1 MTCFADTSFLLSLVA
16 QDAHTAPAKA
26 WRGRSAALVMT
37 TDLAVFEAENALR
50 NLQLRGGM
58 DEKEAASARLAP
70 STLILGGFIVPHVVR
85 PRLLT
90 AEARRLA
97 AHFSP
102 GVPHGRLDVLHV
114 AAARVL
120 KADTLATFDKNQRA
134 LAESAG
140 LKVVP

>member
-1 MTCFADTSFLLSLVA
+1 MMCFADTSFLLSLVA
-16 QDAHTAPAKA
+16 QDANTAPAKA
-26 WRGRSAALVMT
+26 WRERSAALVMT

-58 DEKEAASARLAP
+58 DEKEAASARLAL
-70 STLILGGFIVPHVVR
+70 STLILGGFIVPYVVT

-90 AEARRLA
+90 AEARRLVA
-97 AHFSP
+97 RFSP
-102 GVPHGRLDVLHV
+102 GVPDGTLDVPHV

-134 LAESAG
+134 W
-140 LKVVP
+140 PNPQD

>member
-1 MTCFADTSFLLSLVA
+1 M
-16 QDAHTAPAKA
+16 
-26 WRGRSAALVMT
+26 SATV
-37 TDLAVFEAENALR
+37 EAENALR

-58 DEKEAASARLAP
+58 DEKESASARLAL
-70 STLILGGFIVPHVVR
+70 STLILGGFIVPYVVS
-85 PRLLT
+85 PHLLT
-90 AEARRLA
+90 AEARRLV

-102 GVPHGRLDVLHV
+102 GVPHGALDVLPV
-114 AAARVL
+114 AAAPVL